1 MAYTA
6 TWLNYAA
13 LAQKGAFKSLDE
25 IWPQYAP
32 KNFERQSEAA
42 LQQATVDG
50 HYYCIPTLL
59 ATYSAFGPIYRTDL
73 LKTRIGTER
82 WIIWLIMRLT
92 WVM

>member
-59 ATYSAFGPIYRTDL
+59 ATYSAFGPIYRTDIL
-73 LKTRIGTER
+73 EGHGLGRQDGESGG
-82 WIIWLIMRLT
+82 L
-92 WVM
+92 